1 MSFMWMAKKLVGL
14 MKNKMNLNF
23 MFLFTDTTEKKLHID
38 MYESWDKLHLE
49 KTHSTEKILSI
60 HRDIVYREQ
69 IGSHS

>member
-1 MSFMWMAKKLVGL
+1 
-14 MKNKMNLNF
+14 MNLNF
-23 MFLFTDTTEKKLHID
+23 MFLFSGTTLKKKKVHID